1 MGEFP
6 SGQRGQTVNLLRFA
20 SMVRIRPPPPKVQF
34 ERTGLFAF
42 RKRIVGRIRKA
53 ALGKCPVDTCNRRG
67 FAAAKRIRPPPPQKK
82 DQSFWIGLFVHVGNR
97 RGIEQAKPSYRST
110 VIMLYCFINRI
121 SSRLTFSFCSS
132 SSSWFRRFLEKSI
145 LMATGIM
152 GLLDRPVNRPHFTSV
167 LV

>member
-1 MGEFP
+1 MGEFPSGQRGQTVNLLRFASMVRIRPPPPGCHLSVPSPSTGSKPKVNMGEFP

-67 FAAAKRIRPPPPQKK
+67 FAAAKRIRPTSSGKAEWANSISLLRKQKLHASVRK
-82 DQSFWIGLFVHVGNR
+82 
-97 RGIEQAKPSYRST
+97 
-110 VIMLYCFINRI
+110 
-121 SSRLTFSFCSS
+121 
-132 SSSWFRRFLEKSI
+132 
-145 LMATGIM
+145 
-152 GLLDRPVNRPHFTSV
+152 HFTAV
-167 LV
+167 KLQFH